1 MVRKTLIAAV
11 LASAAIAVS
20 LLATTS
26 TTATAAQPAV
36 VGVPI
41 ERTPVPAVESG
52 RFTVTTPRGSGEM
65 PVETSLDWSVPQPD
79 ITRAVIVIHGWSRRD
94 MRSGR
99 NAARRAGDAAA
110 HTLIVTPQFLIPTDI
125 AAHALPANVL
135 RWSLNDW
142 SDGHDAQGPAPLSS
156 FDVLDAIFARLAD
169 RQRFPQ
175 LREVVLAG
183 HSAGAQMV
191 QRYVALG
198 RGTALLDHERVHVRF
213 VIANP
218 SSYLY
223 FDRRRPSTNGTFAV
237 DTDASCP
244 RVDQWKYGLSGP
256 LPRYAGASVNAL
268 RVERRYLASDI
279 VYLLGTADN
288 DPAHPELDRSCAA
301 RAQGAT
307 RYARGLAYFG
317 YLHMLDRRV
326 GQRLLEVDGV
336 GHHSSEMFSS
346 PPGLA
351 ALFGFVDEAQP
362 PARRPSIHP

>member
-1 MVRKTLIAAV
+1 MVRRILIAAV
-11 LASAAIAVS
+11 FACASVAASIASIASIV
-20 LLATTS
+20 
-26 TTATAAQPAV
+26 TAAQPATT

-41 ERTPVPAVESG
+41 ERTPVPAVETG
-52 RFTVTTPRGSGEM
+52 RFTVSTARGAGDM
-65 PVETSLDWSVPQPD
+65 PIETSLDWSAPQPD
-79 ITRAVIVIHGWSRRD
+79 VTRAVVVIHGSSRRD
-94 MRSGR
+94 MPSAR

-125 AAHALPANVL
+125 AAHALPNSVL

-142 SDGHDAQGPAPLSS
+142 SNGYDAQGPAPISS

-183 HSAGAQMV
+183 HSAGAQLV
-191 QRYVALG
+191 QRYIALG
-198 RGTALLDHERVHVRF
+198 RGTAVLDREHVHVRF

-223 FDRRRPSTNGTFAV
+223 FDRRRPSANGTFAV
-237 DTDASCP
+237 DTGTSCP
-244 RVDQWKYGLSGP
+244 HVDQWKFGLSGG
-256 LPRYAGASVNAL
+256 LPRYAGASVDAAKI
-268 RVERRYLASDI
+268 ERRYLARDV

-317 YLHMLDRRV
+317 YLHLLDRHV
-326 GQRLLEVDGV
+326 GQQLLEVDGV
-336 GHHSSEMFSS
+336 GHHSSQMFAS
-346 PPGLA
+346 PQGLA
-351 ALFGFVDEAQP
+351 ALFGFDDTQP
-362 PARRPSIHP
+362 PARRSATHP